1 MVIVTDRFL
10 IPASGLVGAVLLVG
24 ADIVAMQIIAPAIL
38 PVGVLTAFMGVPL
51 FIYLIIRRIREYW

>member
-51 FIYLIIRRIREYW
+51 FIYLIIRRRREYW